1 MLKKRSSTACS
12 KQGLMSDRISLPSPT
27 IKFRSRPTV
36 SSLNPSPG
44 FLGNEASVMITSSTL
59 ETKPFSAAGN
69 HIFSDRKPKACSN
82 NSSESK
88 VHPWDVINSNKV
100 GLGIVDALS
109 NEKADKKSS
118 KVESRMVLFGS
129 QLKVQIPSTSQINS
143 AFPTC
148 SVVSP
153 HSLIEFGV
161 KNKNSKLAMA
171 LLSPERRCLTATT
184 PTSKPPQSAFCL
196 SPSEMELS
204 EDYTRVISHG
214 PNPRTIHIFDTC
226 TLENCNNV
234 LSPSRREIKFSIDGS
249 SKFPS
254 VNSLSFYQSCRK
266 KIVQGKDIFMYRGEK
281 VFCSYDCG
289 NREMVLDDETENL
302 AQQGPPPASP

>member
-1 MLKKRSSTACS
+1 MLKKRSSAACS
-12 KQGLMSDRISLPSPT
+12 KQGLMSDRISLLSPT
-27 IKFRSRPTV
+27 IKFRSRPAV
-36 SSLNPSPG
+36 SSLNPSPE
-44 FLGNEASVMITSSTL
+44 FLGTEASVMITTSTL

-69 HIFSDRKPKACSN
+69 HIFSDRKPKASSN
-82 NSSESK
+82 NSSETK
-88 VHPWDVINSNKV
+88 FHPWDVINSNKV

-109 NEKADKKSS
+109 NEKANKKSS

-129 QLKVQIPSTSQINS
+129 QLKVQIPSTSQNS

-171 LLSPERRCLTATT
+171 LLSPERRSLSATT
-184 PTSKPPQSAFCL
+184 PTSKPSPSAFCL

-204 EDYTRVISHG
+204 EDYTRVVSHG

-226 TLENCNNV
+226 TLENCNNG

-249 SKFPS
+249 SNFPS
-254 VNSLSFYQSCRK
+254 VNFLPFCQSCRK
-266 KIVQGKDIFMYRGEK
+266 TIVQGKDIFMYRWSFEK
-281 VFCSYDCG
+281 IHAFGSIKV
-289 NREMVLDDETENL
+289 ELI
-302 AQQGPPPASP
+302 